1 MSSVTGESASAST
14 LTSSGNKLVGNKR
27 IFLIT
32 DDDEPQGSLGNRQ
45 PARTTYNVSFWS
57 LDG

>member
-1 MSSVTGESASAST
+1 MGEFPFQLL
-14 LTSSGNKLVGNKR
+14 LTRSGNKLVGNKR

-45 PARTTYNVSFWS
+45 PARTTYNVSLSFELANS
-57 LDG
+57 

>member
-1 MSSVTGESASAST
+1 MGESHIALP
-14 LTSSGNKLVGNKR
+14 LTWSGNKLVGNKR

-45 PARTTYNVSFWS
+45 PARTTYNVW
-57 LDG
+57 L